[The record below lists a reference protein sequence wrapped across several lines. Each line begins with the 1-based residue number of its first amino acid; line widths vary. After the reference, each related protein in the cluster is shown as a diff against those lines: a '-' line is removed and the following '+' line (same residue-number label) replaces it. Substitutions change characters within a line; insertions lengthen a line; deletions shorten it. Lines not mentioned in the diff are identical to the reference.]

1 MKKYELGSTV
11 LSQYDSLTE
20 DECLAWLNPEPHSY
34 HSFHVERMGAD
45 TFRWRD
51 SREAKYYIGS
61 ANELLSALYDLKL
74 RKVDPNYLEARNQV
88 QVLTLLSQAEIDDL
102 LSDL

>member
-1 MKKYELGSTV
+1 MKGYPLGSIAPT
-11 LSQYDSLTE
+11 QYDPLTE
-20 DECLAWLNPEPHSY
+20 DERLAWLNPEPHSY

-51 SREAKYYIGS
+51 SREAKYYIGR

-88 QVLTLLSQAEIDDL
+88 QVLTSLTQAEVDDL